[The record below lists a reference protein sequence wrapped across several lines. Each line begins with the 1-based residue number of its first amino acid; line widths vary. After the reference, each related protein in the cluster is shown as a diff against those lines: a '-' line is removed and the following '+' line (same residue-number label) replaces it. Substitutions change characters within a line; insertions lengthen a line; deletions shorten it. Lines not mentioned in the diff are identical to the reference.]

1 MKVIYLSLGFVSLG
15 LGILGIP
22 LPILPT
28 TPFLLLAIACFA
40 RSSKRFEKWLYHTKL
55 YQSYVADFR
64 ENKSIAK
71 ERKKKNYYPN
81 LCSDGNFNLFCS
93 NYLGENWALLP
104 DSLYHL
110 LSL

>member
-64 ENKSIAK
+64 ENQINCQRN
-71 ERKKKNYYPN
+71 ERKKIIIQIYVLMAISIFLPLYY
-81 LCSDGNFNLFCS
+81 G
-93 NYLGENWALLP
+93 
-104 DSLYHL
+104 
-110 LSL
+110 